1 MVFIAILNG
10 NTLLQHLKEQPII
23 VLGLGFEIKL
33 RLLYLTVG
41 MAIFLVAYLIGAGT
55 NLGESETEN
64 LREQFNKQV
73 EGIDQNGIF
82 MNNLRISLGMFLPFL
97 GVGLGIFSGFS
108 TGLIFKVI
116 AESSPLLNNISPLLI
131 LVTPFGVMEVF
142 AYGLAISRSGMLSY
156 QIIRK
161 RRWRGYI
168 IPTLIEVGIV
178 VIVLLIGAVIEWQ
191 MIRQIDGRNIDIQI

>member
-1 MVFIAILNG
+1 MV
-10 NTLLQHLKEQPII
+10 
-23 VLGLGFEIKL
+23 V
-33 RLLYLTVG
+33 
-41 MAIFLVAYLIGAGT
+41 FLVAYLMGTGT
-55 NLGESETEN
+55 NIGKSETEN

-82 MNNLRISLGMFLPFL
+82 VNNLRISLGMFIPFL

-108 TGLIFKVI
+108 TGLIFNVI

-156 QIIRK
+156 QIIKK
-161 RRWRGYI
+161 RQWREYI
-168 IPTLIEVGIV
+168 VPTLIEVGIV
-178 VIVLLIGAVIEWQ
+178 IAVLSIGAVIEWQ
-191 MIRQIDGRNIDIQI
+191 MIRQINDQNIDTQI